1 VHPRNGRN
9 RTIADELCS
18 LYVNRVLPRALRGGR
33 SSHASLIE
41 SGIRLAAQT
50 TRVSLMKR
58 ASARVG
64 KKIRINAMQMAGGVR
79 EARRR
84 KV

>member
-18 LYVNRVLPRALRGGR
+18 LYVNRVLPRALRR
-33 SSHASLIE
+33 PFVT
-41 SGIRLAAQT
+41 RLFNSERDTSRRANKS
-50 TRVSLMKR
+50 RVIDETDER
-58 ASARVG
+58 ARGG
-64 KKIRINAMQMAGGVR
+64 KKIRINAMQIAGGVQGV
-79 EARRR
+79 RRR